1 MSDARSKVSL
11 VAPIIAAWLLA
22 ATVASDGAGER
33 FWPQWRG
40 PHATGVSRHATPP
53 VEWSETKNVRWKV
66 EIPGRGSSSPVVWGD
81 HLFLLSAVPVGV
93 VGPGSHQSRSAIQPR
108 DVHRYTVLAIDR
120 RTGRVLWE
128 RTAREERPRA
138 PSMKDGTWASSSAIT
153 DGSRVFAFFESSG
166 LYAYDMNG
174 SPLWQKHF
182 GDKQMFAEVGESGST
197 PALYG
202 DRLVVVWDHRGES
215 FIVTLDA
222 RTGAELWRRSR
233 DEVDSWPT
241 PLVVTHERRA
251 QVVTAAE
258 KRLRSYDL
266 ETGDIVW
273 ESDGLTMNPIPSPV
287 AEGGMVFAM
296 SGFKGNRLSAIR
308 LADARGDISGG
319 KAVAWTLDRDT
330 PYVPSPL
337 LYEGVLYFLKNNAGI
352 LSAFDATSGRPHY
365 QAQRI
370 DGIPEVYSSPVA
382 AQGRVYITGRDGTTV
397 VLRHGSTLEVLAR
410 NTLDDGFDAS
420 AALVDGH
427 IYLRG
432 VPLSVR
438 HIGTLS
444 GLELSYVSLE
454 REDLCHCCDRPRPLE
469 RVGATQSR
477 YRLRKLELQARAE
490 RPVDAGLAWLRCR
503 ARLGVVICCGLR

>member
-1 MSDARSKVSL
+1 VLRCLMSDARSKVSL

-233 DEVDSWPT
+233 DEVDSWAT

-308 LADARGDISGG
+308 LADARGDINGG

-337 LYEGVLYFLKNNAGI
+337 LYDGLLYFLKNNAGI

-432 VPLSVR
+432 YRYLYDIS
-438 HIGTLS
+438 
-444 GLELSYVSLE
+444 E
-454 REDLCHCCDRPRPLE
+454 R
-469 RVGATQSR
+469 
-477 YRLRKLELQARAE
+477 
-490 RPVDAGLAWLRCR
+490 
-503 ARLGVVICCGLR
+503 